1 MKSRP
6 TPANLYTTR
15 RIGLKHWLDHWLDPE
30 SKTLFSQGK
39 YPTKL
44 TYWDLPDCFLSG
56 TYYGAK
62 GYLRTDSIKGLWY
75 QPCYHTNHMFKDDF
89 LYISYQHPISSCPL
103 LDIYHSVDAL
113 PGIKKSF
120 IGSGVRYDLLLH
132 RYADESLNKAA
143 QTYTE
148 ELIARHVSGRLKVA
162 PEHTQDEVLKQMR
175 KPSFSQFGQFKKIF
189 DKVNRQY
196 GLNQQLIPY
205 FISSHPGCTEADM
218 AELADV
224 IDSEFIGGNSVQVQ
238 LLLSAPNF

>member
-89 LYISYQHPISSCPL
+89 LYISYQHPTSSFPL
-103 LDIYHSVDAL
+103 LDIYLSSPDSKL
-113 PGIKKSF
+113 
-120 IGSGVRYDLLLH
+120 Y
-132 RYADESLNKAA
+132 
-143 QTYTE
+143 
-148 ELIARHVSGRLKVA
+148 
-162 PEHTQDEVLKQMR
+162 DEVIFGGIIPHFLRFAERYSLYDCTSIWSQIEEKNAPGS
-175 KPSFSQFGQFKKIF
+175 KPIILQI
-189 DKVNRQY
+189 
-196 GLNQQLIPY
+196 
-205 FISSHPGCTEADM
+205 
-218 AELADV
+218 
-224 IDSEFIGGNSVQVQ
+224 IGMK
-238 LLLSAPNF
+238 F

>member
-103 LDIYHSVDAL
+103 LDIYLSSPDSKLYDEVISAVSSHISSASQSSILCMIAL
-113 PGIKKSF
+113 P
-120 IGSGVRYDLLLH
+120 
-132 RYADESLNKAA
+132 
-143 QTYTE
+143 
-148 ELIARHVSGRLKVA
+148 SGRRSKKNA
-162 PEHTQDEVLKQMR
+162 PGS
-175 KPSFSQFGQFKKIF
+175 KPTILQI
-189 DKVNRQY
+189 
-196 GLNQQLIPY
+196 
-205 FISSHPGCTEADM
+205 
-218 AELADV
+218 
-224 IDSEFIGGNSVQVQ
+224 IGMK
-238 LLLSAPNF
+238 F

>member
-1 MKSRP
+1 MQE
-6 TPANLYTTR
+6 TVLYLPR
-15 RIGLKHWLDHWLDPE
+15 RLQELERGPYAATGFYK
-30 SKTLFSQGK
+30 
-39 YPTKL
+39 
-44 TYWDLPDCFLSG
+44 
-56 TYYGAK
+56 A
-62 GYLRTDSIKGLWY
+62 
-75 QPCYHTNHMFKDDF
+75 
-89 LYISYQHPISSCPL
+89 
-103 LDIYHSVDAL
+103 VDRL

-218 AELADV
+218 AELAV
-224 IDSEFIGGNSVQVQ
+224 ITKSLISSWSKYKTSR
-238 LLLSAPNF
+238 LRR

>member
-103 LDIYHSVDAL
+103 LDIYLSSPD
-113 PGIKKSF
+113 S
-120 IGSGVRYDLLLH
+120 
-132 RYADESLNKAA
+132 
-143 QTYTE
+143 
-148 ELIARHVSGRLKVA
+148 RLY
-162 PEHTQDEVLKQMR
+162 DEVIFGGIIPRFLRFAEQY
-175 KPSFSQFGQFKKIF
+175 SQYDCTSIWSQIEEKRAWFKANYPT
-189 DKVNRQY
+189 DYQHEV
-196 GLNQQLIPY
+196 LIPD
-205 FISSHPGCTEADM
+205 TETFSTYYHK
-218 AELADV
+218 
-224 IDSEFIGGNSVQVQ
+224 IKI
-238 LLLSAPNF
+238 P